1 MENTPKKQSHS
12 GVFHSALMSG
22 ILAGF
27 TAPMLLFTN
36 LPLGTSS
43 DPGNLALARRGVTKL
58 MQDTFRET
66 MNAEATRTKS
76 S

>member
-1 MENTPKKQSHS
+1 MENAPKKQSRS

-22 ILAGF
+22 ILTGF

-36 LPLGTSS
+36 SPLGTSS
-43 DPGNLALARRGVTKL
+43 DPGNLTLARRGVAKL

-66 MNAEATRTKS
+66 VNAEATRIKS